1 MYISDRNQNYLSIVH
16 GTHTHA
22 RRGEELLL
30 LSKKTFSV
38 RVSTFDEKE
47 VSTLNAESRKDAFD
61 QI

>member
-1 MYISDRNQNYLSIVH
+1 VQ
-16 GTHTHA
+16 GTHRHA
-22 RRGEELLL
+22 GRGEELLL
-30 LSKKTFSV
+30 LSKKTFSF

>member
-1 MYISDRNQNYLSIVH
+1 MCGAH
-16 GTHTHA
+16 TGTQL
-22 RRGEELLL
+22 LLL

-47 VSTLNAESRKDAFD
+47 DSTLDAESRKDAFD